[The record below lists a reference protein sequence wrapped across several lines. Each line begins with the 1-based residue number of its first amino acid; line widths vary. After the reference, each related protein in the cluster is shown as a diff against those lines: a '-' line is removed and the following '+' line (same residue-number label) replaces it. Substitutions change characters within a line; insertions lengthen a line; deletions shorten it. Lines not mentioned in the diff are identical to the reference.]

1 MSTPVTCLRR
11 REKVGVIVDILSN
24 TASNHNGFPVV
35 ESTDDT
41 QVPGARQVDGSAAV
55 PREPVASGRLPPP
68 QTSQESCRWPVH
80 LPSRACWGG
89 VMCRDAETPRLGL

>member
-1 MSTPVTCLRR
+1 M
-11 REKVGVIVDILSN
+11 GVIVDILSN

-68 QTSQESCRWPVH
+68 RPHRE
-80 LPSRACWGG
+80 AG
-89 VMCRDAETPRLGL
+89 VGVGPRPARQGVLGRCGCRDAETPRLGLWWEFCSP